1 MTDIRTSNGRTR
13 EELSPLRRFL
23 GGLLLVLA
31 ALLLLASAALVHGL
45 TQEYG
50 FSPNDD
56 PVFDLTQAAIDH
68 TLVGLVVAALA
79 AGGLSLATRLRRRA
93 RVLSVIGVFVAALV
107 VLGLSMVAGQ
117 QALDARCAE
126 SEGRSSAAC

>member
-1 MTDIRTSNGRTR
+1 MTGIRTSNGRTR
-13 EELSPLRRFL
+13 EELSPLRRLL

-68 TLVGLVVAALA
+68 ALVGLVVAALA

-107 VLGLSMVAGQ
+107 VLALSMVAGQ

-126 SEGRSSAAC
+126 SEGHSSAAC